1 MTRLSGP
8 LEAEE
13 GFNRVVELTVSAT
26 VGGEVIQCRQRVL
39 AEVWNDPDARKAV
52 EENMRFKL
60 VMEILRKWT
69 PVIKVR
75 G

>member
-26 VGGEVIQCRQRVL
+26 VGGEAIQCQQRVL
-39 AEVWNDPDARKAV
+39 AEVWNDPDARKAI